1 MSSMFL
7 AMQTAMKH
15 HEMKKLLQEQQQD
28 KLIKKRLSEQ
38 VKEKKKFDINVLS
51 KGGVTYWQQQ
61 YTDNNGKVKTKD
73 VKITVLTQEYQD
85 YINSGGD
92 TDFNLIRKGKFS
104 FRDGC
109 GSRVFISVKSYAEAE
124 KFIEE
129 FYGKGKYTLSCSAI

>member
-15 HEMKKLLQEQQQD
+15 HEMKKLLQEQQQE
-28 KLIKKRLSEQ
+28 KLIKKKL
-38 VKEKKKFDINVLS
+38 KEKEFDINVLS
-51 KGGVTYWQQQ
+51 NGGVTYWKQQ
-61 YTDNNGKVKTKD
+61 YTDSSGKTKTKD
-73 VKITVLTQEYQD
+73 VKITVVLQGQD
-85 YINSGGD
+85 SSDYSN
-92 TDFNLIRKGKFS
+92 KGKFS

>member
-15 HEMKKLLQEQQQD
+15 HEMKKEIEKQQ
-28 KLIKKRLSEQ
+28 
-38 VKEKKKFDINVLS
+38 KEKLVRKKLKEKVWDVDVLS
-51 KGGVTYWQQQ
+51 KGGTTYWKQQ
-61 YTDNNGKVKTKD
+61 YTNSNGKTKTKD
-73 VKITVLTQEYQD
+73 VKITVVLQGQD
-85 YINSGGD
+85 SSEFSN
-92 TDFNLIRKGKFS
+92 KGKFS

>member
-7 AMQTAMKH
+7 AMQTAIKH
-15 HEMKKLLQEQQQD
+15 HEMKKEIEKQQKE
-28 KLIKKRLSEQ
+28 KLIKKKLSEQ

-51 KGGVTYWQQQ
+51 KGGTTYWKQQ
-61 YTDNNGKVKTKD
+61 YTDSNGKVKTKD
-73 VKITVLTQEYQD
+73 VKITVVLQGQD
-85 YINSGGD
+85 SSDYSN
-92 TDFNLIRKGKFS
+92 KGKFS

-129 FYGKGKYTLSCSAI
+129 FYGAKKYSISCSAI

>member
-15 HEMKKLLQEQQQD
+15 HEMKKLLQEQQQE
-28 KLIKKRLSEQ
+28 KLVKKKL
-38 VKEKKKFDINVLS
+38 KEKEFNIDVLS
-51 KGGVTYWQQQ
+51 SGGTTYWKQQ
-61 YTDNNGKVKTKD
+61 YTDSNGKTKTKD
-73 VKITVLTQEYQD
+73 VKITVVLQGQD
-85 YINSGGD
+85 SSEFSN
-92 TDFNLIRKGKFS
+92 KGKFS

-129 FYGKGKYTLSCSAI
+129 FYGAKKYSISCSAI

>member
-7 AMQTAMKH
+7 AMQTAIKH
-15 HEMKKLLQEQQQD
+15 HEMKKEIAKQQQEKMLKK
-28 KLIKKRLSEQ
+28 KL
-38 VKEKKKFDINVLS
+38 KEKEFNIDILS
-51 KGGVTYWQQQ
+51 SGGTTYWKQQ
-61 YTDNNGKVKTKD
+61 YTDNKGKVKTKD
-73 VKITVLTQEYQD
+73 VKITVVLQGTDSSD
-85 YINSGGD
+85 YSN
-92 TDFNLIRKGKFS
+92 KGKFS

>member
-15 HEMKKLLQEQQQD
+15 HEMKKLLQEQQQE
-28 KLIKKRLSEQ
+28 KLIKKKL
-38 VKEKKKFDINVLS
+38 KEKEFDINVLS
-51 KGGVTYWQQQ
+51 KGGTTYWKQQ
-61 YTDNNGKVKTKD
+61 YTDSSGKTKTKD
-73 VKITVLTQEYQD
+73 VKITVVLQGQD
-85 YINSGGD
+85 SSDYSN
-92 TDFNLIRKGKFS
+92 KGKFS

-109 GSRVFISVKSYAEAE
+109 GSRVFISVKSYVEAE